1 MSKIAVFGVGYVGCV
16 SGACLA
22 RDGHQVIGVD
32 IDVGKVEML
41 SEGTSPV
48 AEAGLDELIRNQVAA
63 GQLSATNDY
72 QCAVDETDIAMITVG
87 TPSERDGSVEAALGE
102 QLFRFAETEAET
114 MIEPDGV
121 TDNFKGK
128 TKTAVAG

>member
-1 MSKIAVFGVGYVGCV
+1 MSKIAVFGLGYVGCV

-22 RDGHQVIGVD
+22 RDGHQDIGVD
-32 IDVGKVEML
+32 INVGKVEML
-41 SEGTSPV
+41 SEGTPPI
-48 AEAGLDELIRNQVAA
+48 AEAGIDELIRKQVVA

-87 TPSERDGSVEAALGE
+87 TPSERDRSVEAALGK
-102 QLFRFAETEAET
+102 QLFRFAETEAKT
-114 MIEPDGV
+114 RIESDGV
-121 TDNFKGK
+121 TDNFREK

>member
-87 TPSERDGSVEAALGE
+87 TPSERDGSVSVAAVEHL
-102 QLFRFAETEAET
+102 
-114 MIEPDGV
+114 
-121 TDNFKGK
+121 
-128 TKTAVAG
+128 VADIGRALRARPHKYTVVLST